1 MRIGLYGG
9 AATPDKIVE
18 QAQQAEADGFS
29 SLWYASG
36 VLGDPLVAMALA
48 GRATST
54 IELGTAVLQTYPCH
68 PLLQAHRAASVAA
81 AMGRPGFTLGVGP
94 SHESNMSGIYGL
106 SYDHPGRNTE
116 EYVRMLTA
124 LLRGEDVEF
133 EGEDWT
139 VRHAGRGRRD
149 PHPIPRAAL
158 RPRRPGCCASPA
170 STPTGRSSGWRP
182 PAAIEEH
189 VTPRIT
195 AAAAA
200 RGSPCAPHR
209 RRAPARRARR
219 RGRSPG
225 RGRAGAAMYADRPNY
240 RRIME
245 VGRASGAGEAAIVG
259 DETAVEAQL
268 AGPVRRRRHRRVRL
282 RPPGRRRP
290 PCLPPAVQGPAAEAG
305 HRVIRLL
312 NMCSAHEGM

>member
-68 PLLQAHRAASVAA
+68 PLLQAPRAASVAA
-81 AMGRPGFTLGVGP
+81 AMGRPGFPLGVGP
-94 SHESNMSGIYGL
+94 SHESNVRGIYGM
-106 SYDHPGRNTE
+106 SYEHPGRNTE
-116 EYVRMLTA
+116 EYVRVLTA
-124 LLRGEDVEF
+124 LLRGEDLEF

-139 VRHAGRGRRD
+139 VRTQEGAVATT
-149 PHPIPRAAL
+149 HPIPVLLSAL
-158 RPRRPGCCASPA
+158 SPRLLRVAGEYADGA
-170 STPTGRSSGWRP
+170 VLWMATA
-182 PAAIEEH
+182 AAIEEH

-195 AAAAA
+195 AAARAA
-200 RGSPCAPHR
+200 GRPAPRIVAGLPLAVHDDVAEA
-209 RRAPARRARR
+209 RAEVA
-219 RGRSPG
+219 
-225 RGRAGAAMYADRPNY
+225 AGAAMYADRPNY
-240 RRIME
+240 KRIME
-245 VGRASGAGEAAIVG
+245 VGRAGSAGEAAIVG

-268 AGPVRRRRHRRVRL
+268 RALFDAGATDVYVFVHPVGADRRASRQRSKDLL
-282 RPPGRRRP
+282 RK
-290 PCLPPAVQGPAAEAG
+290 LATA
-305 HRVIRLL
+305 
-312 NMCSAHEGM
+312 